1 MKRILTILG
10 IIVVVLVLAFFAL
23 RSFTKA
29 SSPEAVAQV
38 SQNGL
43 NVTVNY
49 CRPYR
54 RNRKIFGGLVPY
66 GQVWRTGANE
76 ATVIDVNQ
84 NVTVA
89 GQPLKAG
96 KYSFWTIPS
105 QAGWIAIFNGE
116 TGQWGTDYDQKKD
129 VLRVPMSVRQSNAM
143 VEQFLIEFIP
153 QSDAVDM
160 VLSWEQTQA
169 VLPIRKQ

>member
-10 IIVVVLVLAFFAL
+10 IIIAVLILAFFAL

-43 NVTVNY
+43 TITVDY

-54 RNRKIFGGLVPY
+54 RNRKIFGELVPY

-76 ATVIDVNQ
+76 ATVININQ

-105 QAGWIAIFNGE
+105 QGGWIAVFNGE
-116 TGQWGTDYDQKKD
+116 TGQWGTNYDQTKD
-129 VLRVPMSVRQSNAM
+129 VLRVPMRVRQSATM
-143 VEQFLIEFIP
+143 VEQFLIAFAP

-160 VLSWEQTQA
+160 VLSWEQTEA